1 MKLLVRSTVCALLF
15 TAPAAAQ
22 SLPAYE
28 IVAGPSRIAAN
39 GGAWGAHAGAGIR
52 FPASKQFSLSGIL
65 FYAPARGDSM
75 TPAIRSAELEFS
87 TALGTVYAVPH
98 FNVFLSIGFTLTHF
112 DARLQQAVI
121 ADCTPENFCMLEGGV
136 WYRTGTRGMWSPG
149 IALEFP
155 MGRNFVFRP
164 HARAFL
170 PQADD
175 APGAHAFGRLDFSMK
190 WQH

>member
-1 MKLLVRSTVCALLF
+1 MKWLISGVVCAVCC
-15 TAPAAAQ
+15 APAAAQ

-28 IVAGPSRIAAN
+28 VIAGPSRVHAN
-39 GGAWGAHAGAGIR
+39 GGTWGVHAGAGIR
-52 FPASKQFSLSGIL
+52 FPASRQFSLSGIL
-65 FYAPARGDSM
+65 FFAPARGDSM
-75 TPAIRSAELEFS
+75 TPALRSAELEFS
-87 TALGTVYAVPH
+87 TALGTVYPSAH
-98 FNVFLSIGFTLTHF
+98 FNVFLSLGLTITHF
-112 DARLQQAVI
+112 DARLQQARI

-155 MGRNFVFRP
+155 VGKNVVFRP